1 MWLVE
6 NSNRILSMFYQ
17 QDQWECLKTENIFH
31 LVQQVNSSHWSN
43 QGPLFGSLRVLHL
56 HTMNRRKELI
66 WPSKEITKVCLRAPV
81 NSLIN
86 MLYLICCEQTVSWPG
101 ATLSRLVARKPHRL
115 WQNSRC
121 SLTVSLLFLAWG
133 QTEHTASSFPFNEP
147 KEERGD
153 T

>member
-1 MWLVE
+1 
-6 NSNRILSMFYQ
+6 MFYQ

-31 LVQQVNSSHWSN
+31 VVQQVNSSHWRN

-56 HTMNRRKELI
+56 HTMNRKKELI
-66 WPSKEITKVCLRAPV
+66 WPCKEITKVCLRAPV

-115 WQNSRC
+115 
-121 SLTVSLLFLAWG
+121 
-133 QTEHTASSFPFNEP
+133 
-147 KEERGD
+147 
-153 T
+153 